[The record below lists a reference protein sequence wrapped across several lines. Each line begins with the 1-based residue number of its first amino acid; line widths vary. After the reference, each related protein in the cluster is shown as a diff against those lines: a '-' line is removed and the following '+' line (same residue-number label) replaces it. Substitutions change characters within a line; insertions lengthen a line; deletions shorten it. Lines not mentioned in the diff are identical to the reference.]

1 MNNICE
7 KAVLYAAGE
16 LPADE
21 KAAFETHLNT
31 CASCRAEVALLN
43 KTQEALNPPAAPG
56 AVVENLFAKTTRKKA
71 PFWAVWKTALAG
83 TAVLGVGIVFLLAAL
98 HPDRSAFDATE
109 VVAYMSEHLDEDY
122 QNFSSDLELFEEDF

>member
-7 KAVLYAAGE
+7 KAVLYVSGE
-16 LPADE
+16 LPTDE
-21 KAAFETHLNT
+21 KAAFETHLKT

-71 PFWAVWKTALAG
+71 LN
-83 TAVLGVGIVFLLAAL
+83 LN
-98 HPDRSAFDATE
+98 DSR
-109 VVAYMSEHLDEDY
+109 
-122 QNFSSDLELFEEDF
+122 LFNWWTLTVSNR